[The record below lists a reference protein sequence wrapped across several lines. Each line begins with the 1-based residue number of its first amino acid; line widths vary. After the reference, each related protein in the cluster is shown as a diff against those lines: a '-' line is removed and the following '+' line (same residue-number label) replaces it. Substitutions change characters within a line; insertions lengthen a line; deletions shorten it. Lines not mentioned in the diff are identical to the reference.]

1 MKRTFLITI
10 SSLLLH
16 VFSGCK
22 KELEDGGISF
32 SFTGNQSYE
41 YTSLSVMVSN
51 QPNAEPLKEA
61 YTTHVEDEVKIT
73 GLTAGTYYWRGRI
86 DYRQP
91 SLFGSYTFDGKI
103 VIEKGKLMRIT
114 LEN

>member
-1 MKRTFLITI
+1 MKRMYLLIM

-16 VFSGCK
+16 AFSGCK

-32 SFTGNQSYE
+32 SFTGNQPYQ
-41 YTSLSVMVSN
+41 YTSLYVMVSN

-61 YTTHVEDEVKIT
+61 STIHVTDEVKIT
-73 GLTAGTYYWRGRI
+73 GLTPGTYYWRGRI

-91 SLFGSYTFDGKI
+91 QSSGSYTFDGKI
-103 VIEKGKLMRIT
+103 IIEKGKLMRIT